1 VFDIGVGELAVIA
14 VVALLVFGPDRLPE
28 MARQAGG
35 WLRDLRRAVAS
46 ARSEMSDSLG
56 VDPRYLA
63 DPKGSLQRELLGDDM
78 PAPPTTR
85 QGVSKA
91 LGLHEV
97 SEAIEADPVDP
108 DAT

>member
-1 VFDIGVGELAVIA
+1 MFDIGVWEIVVIA

-35 WLRDLRRAVAS
+35 WLRDLRRMVAS

-56 VDPRYLA
+56 VDPQYLT
-63 DPKGSLQRELLGDDM
+63 DPKGSLQRELLGEDV
-78 PAPPTTR
+78 PVPPTTR

-91 LGLHEV
+91 LGLDEV
-97 SEAIEADPVDP
+97 SDALDADPVDP